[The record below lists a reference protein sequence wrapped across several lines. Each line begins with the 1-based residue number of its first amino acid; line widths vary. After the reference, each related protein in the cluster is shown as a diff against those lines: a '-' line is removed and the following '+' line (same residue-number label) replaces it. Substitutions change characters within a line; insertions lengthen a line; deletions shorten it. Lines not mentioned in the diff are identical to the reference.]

1 MKGKKNQIHRSTLD
15 KKKHKKNQNRF
26 AIFKMDKN
34 KQKMDKNKR
43 KSKLFFDFF
52 YPFYPNF
59 GLKKTLQVCTKYN
72 HSINWVCQ

>member
-15 KKKHKKNQNRF
+15 KKNHKKNQNRF

-43 KSKLFFDFF
+43 KSELFFDFF
-52 YPFYPNF
+52 IHF
-59 GLKKTLQVCTKYN
+59 
-72 HSINWVCQ
+72 I